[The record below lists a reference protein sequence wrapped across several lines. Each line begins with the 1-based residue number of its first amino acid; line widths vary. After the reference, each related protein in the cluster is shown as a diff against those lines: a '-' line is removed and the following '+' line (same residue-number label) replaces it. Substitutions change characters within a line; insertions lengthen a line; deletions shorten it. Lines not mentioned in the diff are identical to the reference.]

1 MNRRFHSWMFVA
13 LLFTPCV
20 LLGQTAAED
29 FAQSCAMCHSIG
41 GGPLAGP
48 DLAGMSERRERSWL
62 IRFIVDPEA
71 VIAVGDSAAQEMV
84 DQYQG
89 MVMPT
94 LPGMTSERAAALI
107 DHVAQQSSPA
117 GSSTEAQQ
125 PAAQEPLTAA
135 KVELGRKL
143 FRGEQAFESGGAACL
158 ACHNVAGLDGLGGGK
173 LGPSLNDIYSRL
185 GGRQGLEPWL
195 SAPPTP
201 TMSSLY
207 RTHPLNEQEIHA
219 LAAYFED
226 RAADEISAS
235 VGSGPFLLLGVGGTV
250 LLLFIFHLLWKE
262 RFRGVRRRLVENYR
276 MRGVQ

>member
-1 MNRRFHSWMFVA
+1 
-13 LLFTPCV
+13 
-20 LLGQTAAED
+20 
-29 FAQSCAMCHSIG
+29 MCHSIG

-48 DLAGMSERRERSWL
+48 DLAGMNERRERSWL
-62 IRFIVDPEA
+62 VRFIVDPQA
-71 VIAVGDSAAQEMV
+71 VVASGDAAAQEMV

-89 MVMPT
+89 MVMPA

-107 DHVAQQSSPA
+107 DYVAQQSSPA

-125 PAAQEPLTAA
+125 PAAQEPFTAA
-135 KVELGRKL
+135 ELELGRKL
-143 FRGEQAFESGGAACL
+143 FRGEQALESGGAACL
-158 ACHNVAGLDGLGGGK
+158 ACHDVAALEGLGGGR
-173 LGPSLNDIYSRL
+173 LGPNLSNIYSRL

-207 RTHPLNEQEIHA
+207 RTRPLSEQEIQA

-226 RAADEISAS
+226 RAADEGAADSA
-235 VGSGPFLLLGVGGTV
+235 GSGSFLLLGVGGSV
-250 LLLFIFHLLWKE
+250 LLLSVFHLVWRE